1 MIAAMSSQVDYALRF
16 FQYLDLMLLFGLPLF
31 VWYASASTTRGR
43 PEPQPLPGVPLRP
56 VLFGGAL
63 LGLGLLATEVVR
75 APAAILGMGAF
86 ELTREDLAWYLLDT
100 SSGRAALGR
109 LAALLFLVLA
119 LVWKRRPGK
128 QLPIRA
134 ISITAGVALA
144 TLAWNGHAA
153 AGDGVSGGARLA
165 AGVVHL
171 LAAGAWIGAIAALL
185 GLLVVRKGRRA
196 TPLGPVLHA
205 FALPGTIFVGL
216 LVVTGAFHYAELL
229 GWSMTSLFAGDY
241 GRLMAL
247 KLALFTA
254 MLVLAALHRWRLA
267 PRLDRL
273 QHEPDRPIRH
283 LQLSIGLEG
292 VIALL
297 ILVIVSVLGLRSP
310 YQ

>member
-86 ELTREDLAWYLLDT
+86 ELTREALAWYLLDT
-100 SSGRAALGR
+100 SSGCAALGR
-109 LAALLFLVLA
+109 LASLLFLVLA

-134 ISITAGVALA
+134 ISIAAGVALA

-153 AGDGVSGGARLA
+153 AGDGVS
-165 AGVVHL
+165 
-171 LAAGAWIGAIAALL
+171 
-185 GLLVVRKGRRA
+185 
-196 TPLGPVLHA
+196 
-205 FALPGTIFVGL
+205 
-216 LVVTGAFHYAELL
+216 
-229 GWSMTSLFAGDY
+229 
-241 GRLMAL
+241 
-247 KLALFTA
+247 
-254 MLVLAALHRWRLA
+254 
-267 PRLDRL
+267 
-273 QHEPDRPIRH
+273 
-283 LQLSIGLEG
+283 
-292 VIALL
+292 
-297 ILVIVSVLGLRSP
+297 
-310 YQ
+310 